1 MSANPKSI
9 LNIAIVGLSVA
20 NMVALRQHVRHI
32 IPESQDIN
40 WANMAEPEL
49 DLLIIDTDFVQA
61 RSIQKILS
69 YRPVPV
75 LKIARNSGCEGKL
88 IDDTLHLPISR
99 IDELSAWVQDKLLQ
113 AEPVATA
120 AAIDTAPRVTAVT
133 PDRHLFERLHSKTLG
148 MVKLI
153 DARGVVGIAD
163 TNQELFWTVDD
174 RRNHVTIDHTLGLT
188 HSTRRDLQD
197 VHTMPM
203 DLRQWLWQTVWHSP
217 FYASLVSPADHVRL
231 LSWPQPAADQ
241 DRRDVLRMSAYL
253 QQQSSSI
260 HQVAE
265 HTKMPLSRVQHFAS
279 ALIAAG
285 LAETVPEEQI
295 VIAQQPNPVKE
306 SAGWRGLLSKLRN
319 QFGL

>member
-1 MSANPKSI
+1 MSAHPKMVF
-9 LNIAIVGLSVA
+9 NIAIVGLSVA
-20 NMVALRQHVRHI
+20 NMVALRQHIRSL
-32 IPESQDIN
+32 IPEIHEIN

-49 DLLIIDTDFVQA
+49 DLLVIDTDFVQA

-69 YRPVPV
+69 YRPIPV
-75 LKIARNSGCEGKL
+75 LKVARNSGYEDKL

-99 IDELSAWVQDKLLQ
+99 IDALRDWLERNLLAQ
-113 AEPVATA
+113 EQTTVTTADAVARPVVA
-120 AAIDTAPRVTAVT
+120 A

-163 TNQELFWTVDD
+163 TNQELFWSADD
-174 RRNHVTIDHTLGLT
+174 RINHVTIDHTLGLT
-188 HSTRRDLQD
+188 HSTRRDLQE
-197 VHTMPM
+197 VHSTPI

-253 QQQSSSI
+253 QQHSSSI

-295 VIAQQPNPVKE
+295 VIAQPTHPVKE
-306 SAGWRGLLSKLRN
+306 SAGWRGFLSKLRN

>member
-1 MSANPKSI
+1 MSASPKNVF
-9 LNIAIVGLSVA
+9 NIAIVGLSVA
-20 NMVALRQHVRHI
+20 NMVALRQHIRQILPDSH
-32 IPESQDIN
+32 EIN

-49 DLLIIDTDFVQA
+49 DLLVIDTDFVQA

-69 YRPVPV
+69 YRPIPV
-75 LKIARNSGCEGKL
+75 LKVARNSGCEDKL
-88 IDDTLHLPISR
+88 IDDTVHLPISR
-99 IDELSAWVQDKLLQ
+99 IDELKVWLEHNLLSQVAAPVPAAVAQ
-113 AEPVATA
+113 ARPTVVE
-120 AAIDTAPRVTAVT
+120 

-163 TNQELFWTVDD
+163 TNQELFWSADD
-174 RRNHVTIDHTLGLT
+174 RANHVTIDHTLGLT

-197 VHTMPM
+197 VHTTPI

-231 LSWPQPAADQ
+231 LSWPQPEADQ

-253 QQQSSSI
+253 QQHSSSI

-265 HTKMPLSRVQHFAS
+265 RTKMPLSRVQHFAS

-285 LAETVPEEQI
+285 LAETVPVEQI
-295 VIAQQPNPVKE
+295 VIAQPSAPVKE